1 MTKFLPL
8 FPLQL
13 VVFPGEKLKLHIFE
27 PRYKQLIGECRDE
40 NITFGIPAYI
50 DGRVAEY
57 GTEMRL
63 INIFQTYDD
72 GRLDIL
78 TEGVTAFHL
87 DEFIRD
93 VPEKLY
99 HGARVTVLGNDS
111 VAYEVTTEE
120 LAKQYSKLH
129 ELMKTDYTRETF
141 STKNVSF
148 QIAQEVGLKLSQKV
162 ELLSLEKE
170 ADRQLMLVN
179 HLHTIIPMLEGVQDT
194 RRRIRGNGHFKT
206 FPPLDV

>member
-40 NITFGIPAYI
+40 SVTFGLPAFI

-72 GRLDIL
+72 GRMDIL
-78 TEGVTAFHL
+78 AEGVSAFHL
-87 DEFIRD
+87 DEFVRE
-93 VPEKLY
+93 VPAKLY

-111 VAYEVTTEE
+111 VAYEITTEE
-120 LAKQYSKLH
+120 LARQYVKLH
-129 ELMKTDYTRETF
+129 QLMKTDYTRESF
-141 STKNVSF
+141 ASKNVSF

-179 HLHTIIPMLEGVQDT
+179 HLYTIIPMLEGVQDT

>member
-1 MTKFLPL
+1 MMKFLPL

-40 NITFGIPAYI
+40 NITFGIPPYT

-63 INIFQTYDD
+63 INIFTTYDD
-72 GRLDIL
+72 GRMDIL
-78 TEGVTAFHL
+78 TEGVAAFHL
-87 DEFIRD
+87 DEFIRN
-93 VPEKLY
+93 VPEKPY
-99 HGARVTVLGNDS
+99 HGARVTVLGNDP
-111 VAYEVTTEE
+111 VAYEITTEE
-120 LAKQYSKLH
+120 LAKQYLRLH
-129 ELMKTDYTRETF
+129 ELMKTNYTRETF

-148 QIAQEVGLKLSQKV
+148 QLAQEVGLKLSQKV